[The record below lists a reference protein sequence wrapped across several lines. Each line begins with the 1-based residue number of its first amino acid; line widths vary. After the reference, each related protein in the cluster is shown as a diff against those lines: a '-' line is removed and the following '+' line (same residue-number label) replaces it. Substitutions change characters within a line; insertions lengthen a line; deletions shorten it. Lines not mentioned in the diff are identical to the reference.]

1 MKKEIKEPKPLE
13 SALKAYDNRSFLHS
27 KDGRIIRI
35 MAEYLYPEQK
45 LRRAGIKRTVIF
57 FGSARF
63 RSRENILSEIGE
75 QKVLLKSEKS
85 VTKKKAIKSV
95 LEQLNRDIKLSEYY
109 EDARKLSY
117 LLTDW
122 SNSLAKKNRINI
134 STGGGPGIMEAA
146 NRGAYEAG
154 GKSIGLN
161 ISLPFEQKPN
171 PYIDPN
177 LNFEFHYFFMRKFWL
192 IYLAQIMIVFP
203 GGFGT
208 IDELMEILT
217 LRQTGKMHSPK
228 RIYLYSS
235 KWWKNVINFDFLAE
249 MGVIKK
255 EDLKLFKFVNSPE
268 QAFKLIKAD
277 LLGNHLDKRF

>member
-1 MKKEIKEPKPLE
+1 MKKSIKEPKPLE
-13 SALKAYDNRSFLHS
+13 SALKAYDNKDFLHS

-35 MAEYLYPEQK
+35 MSEYLYPEQK

-63 RSRENILSEIGE
+63 KSREDILDKIQEEKS
-75 QKVLLKSEKS
+75 LLKSAKT
-85 VTKKKAIKSV
+85 VAGKKKIRKR
-95 LEQLNRDIKLSEYY
+95 LDELNGNLKMSDYY

-117 LLTDW
+117 MLTDW
-122 SNSLAKKNRINI
+122 SNTLDKKDRINI

-161 ISLPFEQKPN
+161 ISLPFEQVPN
-171 PYIDPN
+171 PYISPN

-249 MGVIKK
+249 MGVIHKD
-255 EDLKLFKFVNSPE
+255 DLKLFKFVNSPE
-268 QAFKLIKAD
+268 EAFKLIKAD
-277 LLGNHLDKRF
+277 LLENHLDKRF

>member
-1 MKKEIKEPKPLE
+1 MKKSIKEPKPLE
-13 SALKAYDNRSFLHS
+13 SALKAYDNKDFLHS

-35 MAEYLYPEQK
+35 MSEYLYPEQK

-63 RSRENILSEIGE
+63 KSREDILDKIQEEKS
-75 QKVLLKSEKS
+75 LLKSAKT
-85 VTKKKAIKSV
+85 VAGKKKIRKR
-95 LEQLNRDIKLSEYY
+95 LDELNGNLKMSDYY

-117 LLTDW
+117 MLTDW
-122 SNSLAKKNRINI
+122 SNTLDKKERINI

-161 ISLPFEQKPN
+161 ISLPFEQVPN
-171 PYIDPN
+171 PYISPN

-249 MGVIKK
+249 MGVIHKD
-255 EDLKLFKFVNSPE
+255 DLKLFKFVNSPE
-268 QAFKLIKAD
+268 EAFKLIKAD
-277 LLGNHLDKRF
+277 LLENHLDKRF